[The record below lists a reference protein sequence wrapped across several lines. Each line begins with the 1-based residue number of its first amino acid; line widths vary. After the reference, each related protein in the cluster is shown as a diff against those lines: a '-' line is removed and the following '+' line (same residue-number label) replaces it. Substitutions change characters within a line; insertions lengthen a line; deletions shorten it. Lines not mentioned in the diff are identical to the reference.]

1 MDTLMISRI
10 KNIERQLR
18 IYQISCIILIL
29 IVGAVVC
36 MSAIRSNDDIL
47 RVKGLIIE
55 DGQGRAR
62 IIMGAPAPKVPGRIR
77 TDDLTGIVYI
87 DENGADRLTFGKEP
101 DPMTPDGIKPRYV
114 GGAGI
119 LIHDKEGVERGG
131 FGVLNDDRA
140 LLTLDWPKTGEAL
153 ALSADNHFAA
163 IGLFHWSK
171 PGVYRE
177 ALTMGVIKKA
187 QQSFLKITDTGGTEQ
202 LRVQTDSTQPTLIKQ
217 YNKKG
222 EEIHSRGIR

>member
-1 MDTLMISRI
+1 MISRI

-18 IYQISCIILIL
+18 IYRAGCIILL
-29 IVGAVVC
+29 LVVGAVVC
-36 MSAIRSNDDIL
+36 MSTRSNDDIL

-55 DGQGRAR
+55 DAQGRAR
-62 IIMGAPAPKVPGRIR
+62 IIMGAPAPKVPGRTR
-77 TDDLTGIVYI
+77 TDDFTGIAYM

-101 DPMTPDGIKPRYV
+101 DPMTAGGIKPRYV
-114 GGAGI
+114 GGVGI
-119 LIHDKEGVERGG
+119 LIHDKAGVERGG
-131 FGVLNDDRA
+131 YGVLDDDRA

-153 ALSADNHFAA
+153 ALSADDHFAA

-177 ALTMGVIKKA
+177 ALTMGVIRKS

-202 LRVQTDSTQPTLIKQ
+202 LRVQTDSTQPPLIKQ
-217 YNKKG
+217 YNSAGK
-222 EEIHSRGIR
+222 EIYSRGIH